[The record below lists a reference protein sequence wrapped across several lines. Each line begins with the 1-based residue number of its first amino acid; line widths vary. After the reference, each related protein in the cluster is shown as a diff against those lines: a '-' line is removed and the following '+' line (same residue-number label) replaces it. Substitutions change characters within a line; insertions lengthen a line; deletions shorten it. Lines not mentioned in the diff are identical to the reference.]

1 MEVEAPIA
9 PTLFT
14 EVEIVPKRSRR
25 GGGHRR
31 KRNNRGVNWNAL
43 GNEVWTRII
52 SNLDGLSLY
61 AMLFLSQ
68 RFEKLVAGSNTAWT
82 QAGFACL
89 PHAWSILSAPG
100 MLYTTYSLEARLFLK
115 YAILYERFSAQAL
128 MSQNFRPYCLKC
140 TGVSLPSLAKLLP
153 SHDQRFSAA
162 YHIPPSEWRSPT
174 SPETARQAETS
185 PSSTKSSVSPSNTI
199 LAPSPEP
206 QTMPVAIEHQENA
219 PIADET
225 GEQAQNDENT
235 AGEGGELEDPTDLQ
249 VAIADGSSFSFKP
262 HGSLLKSLSKLKNM
276 MDRMRKTPKTVP
288 SPAPVSKS
296 PGPASSGSKR
306 RHLAF
311 DDNLAQ
317 EVTHY
322 GVDEAWFRLADPKN
336 LVVPGF
342 AFGDWRVKSEVQ
354 HLVDLVSAFHL
365 NPRVVSIGAYIV
377 RRLCY
382 LDSATDSSIV
392 SSIRTRLSSTG
403 VEEMLLETLEV
414 FKKDAAVVASIL
426 VALGNLALANVSACF
441 IGEHGLSLI
450 VRVMKRHRDSPKII
464 ENAIFL
470 LLSVCDKRIE
480 YKKKLKNLDL
490 PQFIVKSLNKF
501 VASIRQSDKPSAAS
515 SKSSKKNEPKPAEA
529 LNASL
534 SSSILSYSSSTSP
547 KTSSVLS
554 SSSNTHDRSSLVDS
568 QGMNH
573 GGSDR
578 GAHSDSYSSMPEL
591 GEAVE
596 VVAAEVSEEA
606 SEEEEDILGRT
617 EAPNERTCKWIMK
630 HRVLPTTLHDDW
642 IQQHLSD
649 IMMIRRLLDMLSV
662 LSADYD
668 IVKGDLSLK
677 SATVISEIIVMLFGA
692 PYSCID
698 SVVTSAFRCLLVIY
712 EWDVHNEVWSNLEM
726 FVHSLLILA
735 SSFVKA
741 KIKLPYIANCYLLI
755 FSLVW
760 KKWNLDTERKELVNL
775 ILASLRQEVPQPS
788 LDRESAASNES
799 LANGAP
805 KTTPKISPLL
815 IPAAAMLGDMA
826 QTFFSIRTHITDM
839 GGVQLLRSF
848 KEGLEGEN
856 LRRLSAALDEFEDNP
871 LIRARNQAA
880 RNQADLDADGPVA
893 GP

>member
-9 PTLFT
+9 PTVFT
-14 EVEIVPKRSRR
+14 EVEIVPKRARR

-52 SNLDGLSLY
+52 HNLDGLSLY

-68 RFEKLVAGSNTAWT
+68 RFEKLVGGAKSAWT

-100 MLYTTYSLEARLFLK
+100 MLFTTHSLEARLFLK

-153 SHDQRFSAA
+153 SNDQRFSAA
-162 YHIPPSEWRSPT
+162 YHIPPSEWRGPA
-174 SPETARQAETS
+174 SPETARQAETA
-185 PSSTKSSVSPSNTI
+185 PSSTKTSVSPSYPI
-199 LAPSPEP
+199 VSPSPEP

-219 PIADET
+219 PVANET
-225 GEQAQNDENT
+225 AEGAQNTEDT
-235 AGEGGELEDPTDLQ
+235 GQGGGELEDPSDFQ

-276 MDRMRKTPKTVP
+276 MDRMRKTPKTTP
-288 SPAPVSKS
+288 SPAPISKS
-296 PGPASSGSKR
+296 PGPTGAGTKR

-311 DDNLAQ
+311 DDSLAV
-317 EVTHY
+317 EVTRY
-322 GVDEAWFRLADPKN
+322 GVDEAWFRLPDPKN

-382 LDSATDSSIV
+382 LDSATDSADV

-414 FKKDAAVVASIL
+414 FKKDTEVVASIL
-426 VALGNLALANVSACF
+426 VALGNLALAHVSACF
-441 IGEHGLSLI
+441 IGDHGLGLI
-450 VRVMKRHRDSPKII
+450 VRVMKRHRESPKII

-470 LLSVCDKRIE
+470 LISVCDKRIE
-480 YKKKLKNLDL
+480 YKKKLRNLDL

-501 VASIRQSDKPSAAS
+501 ISSIRQSDKPTAVA

-529 LNASL
+529 LNAALNNSIL
-534 SSSILSYSSSTSP
+534 SHPSSASPKPSSILSSSSTIA
-547 KTSSVLS
+547 
-554 SSSNTHDRSSLVDS
+554 SSLVDS
-568 QGMNH
+568 QGMTN

-578 GAHSDSYSSMPEL
+578 AHSDSYSSMPEL
-591 GEAVE
+591 GEADE
-596 VVAAEVSEEA
+596 AADANDDSD
-606 SEEEEDILGRT
+606 EEEGILHRT
-617 EAPNERTCKWIMK
+617 VAPNERTCKWIMK
-630 HRVLPTTLHDDW
+630 HRVLPTTLQDDW
-642 IQQHLSD
+642 VQQHLFD
-649 IMMIRRLLDMLSV
+649 IMMIRRLLDMLTV

-692 PYSCID
+692 PFPSID

-788 LDRESAASNES
+788 YDSESKELNASS
-799 LANGAP
+799 GSGAS
-805 KTTPKISPLL
+805 KTTPKVSPLL

-826 QTFFSIRTHITDM
+826 QTFFSIRTHITDL

-880 RNQADLDADGPVA
+880 RDQADQDAVPVVGP
-893 GP
+893 